1 MSKFK
6 VLIVDDEIFFR
17 SIVGDWVTSWGHE
30 AVLVL
35 SGLEAVDAVKNDKF
49 DVIILDYLMPKM
61 DGIATL
67 KEIRKIDPNVAVIMF
82 SGHPTGE
89 TIEGTE
95 KLGVIAFVTKLSLAV
110 DIQNA
115 LKSLFSMIER
125 KIKRGSH
132 ES

>member
-6 VLIVDDEIFFR
+6 VLIVDDEVFFR

-30 AVLVL
+30 AVLAA
-35 SGLEAVDAVKNDKF
+35 SGMEAVTAVKNDKF
-49 DVIILDYLMPKM
+49 DIIILDYLMPQM
-61 DGIATL
+61 DGLATL
-67 KEIRKIDPNVAVIMF
+67 KQIRKIAPDVAVIMF

-89 TIEGTE
+89 TIGGTE
-95 KLGVIAFVTKLSLAV
+95 KLGVISFVTKLSLAV

-125 KIKRGSH
+125 KLKGRKH
-132 ES
+132 DN